1 MGFKD
6 LSRVNDALLAKKTW
20 WLLHD
25 KTSLFYRVFKSKFFP
40 NCTIMEVAIPSSA
53 SYAWQ
58 SILRGREVIQR
69 GAIWRI
75 GDGKT
80 AAIWGDRWLP
90 VKHSPRIVSPWV
102 EALLEAKVCNLIELD
117 QNCWNSEV
125 IDSGHNATL

>member
-1 MGFKD
+1 
-6 LSRVNDALLAKKTW
+6 
-20 WLLHD
+20 
-25 KTSLFYRVFKSKFFP
+25 
-40 NCTIMEVAIPSSA
+40 MEVAIPSSA

-117 QNCWNSEV
+117 QKTAGIV
-125 IDSGHNATL
+125 K

>member
-1 MGFKD
+1 
-6 LSRVNDALLAKKTW
+6 
-20 WLLHD
+20 
-25 KTSLFYRVFKSKFFP
+25 
-40 NCTIMEVAIPSSA
+40 MEVAIPSSA

-80 AAIWGDRWLP
+80 A
-90 VKHSPRIVSPWV
+90 
-102 EALLEAKVCNLIELD
+102 LLEAKVCNLIELD